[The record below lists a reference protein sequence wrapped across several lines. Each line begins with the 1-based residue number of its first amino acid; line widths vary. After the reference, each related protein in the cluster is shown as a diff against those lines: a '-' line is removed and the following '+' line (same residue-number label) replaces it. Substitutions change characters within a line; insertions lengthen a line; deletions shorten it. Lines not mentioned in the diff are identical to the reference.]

1 MSIRAIRLGDGPL
14 IGPDMDG
21 RMGANING
29 ASVLRVPDWVP
40 GALARYYLYF
50 AAHRGTYIRLA
61 LADRIGGPWRMHEPG
76 ALDLA
81 DSCFPAGPLDARA
94 LDWPADDLYCHIA
107 SPDLHVLEDRR
118 EIRMY
123 YHGRLED
130 GSQASRVAVSTDGKH
145 FTARAEVLG
154 APYFR
159 AFRHGG
165 WTYAF
170 AMPGI
175 FYRSPDGLTG
185 FERGPTL
192 FGPDTRH
199 VATTTRGDMLH
210 VFWTR
215 AGDCPERILHSTVDL
230 LGGWMSWRRDGEAEV
245 LRPELAWEG
254 GAEPLVAS
262 VRGDVDG
269 PVNQLRDPCILEEAA
284 RTYLFYCGAGE
295 ACIGLAELSGL

>member
-1 MSIRAIRLGDGPL
+1 MSIRAARLGDGP
-14 IGPDMDG
+14 IIQPDMDG

-29 ASVLRVPDWVP
+29 ASVIRVPDWAP

-50 AAHRGTYIRLA
+50 ADHRGTYIRLA
-61 LADRIGGPWRMHEPG
+61 LADRITGPWRMHEPG
-76 ALDLA
+76 ALALA
-81 DSCFPAGPLDARA
+81 DSHFPTGPLDAEA
-94 LDWPADDLYCHIA
+94 IGSPAEELYCHIA
-107 SPDLHVLEDRR
+107 SPDAHVLDDRR
-118 EIRMY
+118 EIRIY

-130 GSQASRVAVSTDGKH
+130 GTQASRVAISTDGLR
-145 FTARAEVLG
+145 FSGRAEVLG

-159 AFRHGG
+159 VFQHGG
-165 WTYAF
+165 WTYAL

-175 FYRSPDGLTG
+175 FYRSSDGVSA
-185 FERGPTL
+185 FKQGPTL
-192 FGPDTRH
+192 FGLDTRH
-199 VATTTRGDMLH
+199 VATAVRGDLLH

-215 AGDCPERILHSTVDL
+215 AGDCPERILHSTIALSDD
-230 LGGWMSWRRDGEAEV
+230 WMAWRRTGAAEI

-269 PVNQLRDPCILEEAA
+269 PVNQLRDPCVFEEDG

-295 ACIGLAELSGL
+295 ACIGLAELSKF